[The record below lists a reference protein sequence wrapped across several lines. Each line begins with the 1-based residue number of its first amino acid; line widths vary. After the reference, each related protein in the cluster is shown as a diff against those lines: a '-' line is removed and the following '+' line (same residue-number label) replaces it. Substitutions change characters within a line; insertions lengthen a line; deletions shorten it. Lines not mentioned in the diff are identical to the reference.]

1 MKKLFAF
8 IALFAVSFG
17 IGFALSRLTPKEVLA
32 IGKDKTNTDFV
43 LVPTMQS
50 KTEQQN
56 RAWVG
61 TFQLVW
67 NDFQDN
73 IVKGPVKFVDDE
85 KNVYAKQLNK
95 QKFKAD
101 MISSNSYYKTFG
113 LISPKLKKQIE
124 KGVKEK
130 FNETSEILDALDWTP
145 APNKYLFYAM
155 LKKNFKFIT
164 AFDKLEPAR
173 FSKFSG
179 KVDYFGIGPKS
190 DSKLDDMVRILFYNS
205 RDDFAVSIK
214 TTGKDIVYLY
224 RTDDDK
230 TFDKLYKDMIYKERG
245 YMGWHEFLQ
254 KDELRVPNLNLYK
267 MQKYPELTKKQI
279 KGTDMMIDEA
289 IQTLQF
295 TMNNEGVKL
304 KSEAAMIAKNCAL
317 VPDDKKQAPRKCYFD
332 DTFVVFL
339 QEYDRKAPYF
349 ALRVYDLNLIN
360 STGKPIVK
368 ADTEDADETT
378 AATEETPEAATSD
391 SAQTTDEK

>member
-1 MKKLFAF
+1 MKKLFAL
-8 IALFAVSFG
+8 IAIL
-17 IGFALSRLTPKEVLA
+17 ALCAGTVLA
-32 IGKDKTNTDFV
+32 FGKDESNTEFV

-50 KTEQQN
+50 KTNQQN

-67 NDFQDN
+67 NDFQNN

-85 KNVYAKQLNK
+85 KNEYAKQLNK
-95 QKFKAD
+95 QKFKSD
-101 MISSNSYYKTFG
+101 MISANSYYKTFG
-113 LISPKLKKQIE
+113 LVSPDLKTQIE
-124 KGVKEK
+124 TALMQK
-130 FNETSEILDALDWTP
+130 FNETSDILNSLDWTP

-155 LKKNFKFIT
+155 LKKNFKFMT

-173 FSKFSG
+173 FSKFRG
-179 KVDYFGIGPKS
+179 KVDYFGISPKS

-214 TTGKDIVYLY
+214 TEGKDVVYLY
-224 RTDDDK
+224 RTDDNK
-230 TFDKLYKDMIYKERG
+230 TFDKLYKDMMYKERG
-245 YMGWHEFLQ
+245 YMGWHDFLP

-267 MQKYPELTKKQI
+267 MQQYPELIKKQI
-279 KGTDMMIDEA
+279 KGTDITIDDA

-304 KSEAAMIAKNCAL
+304 KSEAAMAATCSLAP
-317 VPDDKKQAPRKCYFD
+317 VDKKQAPRKCYFD

-360 STGKPIVK
+360 STGKPIVEE
-368 ADTEDADETT
+368 TEDAESTDSGSQ
-378 AATEETPEAATSD
+378 ADNSQPVQETPAEGD
-391 SAQTTDEK
+391 SATVPAGE

>member
-17 IGFALSRLTPKEVLA
+17 IGFALSRLTPKEALA

-61 TFQLVW
+61 TFQIVW

-73 IVKGPVKFVDDE
+73 LVKGAVKLDGDE
-85 KNVYAKQLNK
+85 NNIDVKELNK

-101 MISSNSYYKTFG
+101 MISANSYYKTFG

-130 FNETSEILDALDWTP
+130 FNEKSDILGLLDWTASP
-145 APNKYLFYAM
+145 DKYLFYAM
-155 LKKNFKFIT
+155 LKKDFKYYT
-164 AFDKLEPAR
+164 PFDKLEPGR

-179 KVDYFGIGPKS
+179 KVDYFGISPQS
-190 DSKLDDMVRILFYNS
+190 DSTLDDMVKILFYNS
-205 RDDFAVSIK
+205 QNDFAVSIK

-245 YMGWHEFLQ
+245 YMGWHDFLP

>member
-1 MKKLFAF
+1 MKKLFAL
-8 IALFAVSFG
+8 IAIL
-17 IGFALSRLTPKEVLA
+17 ALCAGTVLA
-32 IGKDKTNTDFV
+32 FGKDETNTDFV

-50 KTEQQN
+50 KTKQQN

-85 KNVYAKQLNK
+85 KNECVKQLNK
-95 QKFKAD
+95 QKFKSD
-101 MISSNSYYKTFG
+101 MISANSYYKTFG
-113 LISPKLKKQIE
+113 LVSPDLKTQIE
-124 KGVKEK
+124 TALMQK
-130 FNETSEILDALDWTP
+130 FNEKSDILDSLDWAP

-155 LKKNFKFIT
+155 LKKNFKFMT

-179 KVDYFGIGPKS
+179 KVDYFGISPKS

-214 TTGKDIVYLY
+214 TEGKDVVYLY
-224 RTDDDK
+224 RTDDNK

-245 YMGWHEFLQ
+245 YMGWHDFLS

-360 STGKPIVK
+360 STGKPIVEE
-368 ADTEDADETT
+368 TEDAESTDSGSQ
-378 AATEETPEAATSD
+378 ADNSQPVQKTPAEGD
-391 SAQTTDEK
+391 SAAVPAGE

>member
-1 MKKLFAF
+1 MKKLLALIALIALCSSAVFAF
-8 IALFAVSFG
+8 G
-17 IGFALSRLTPKEVLA
+17 Q
-32 IGKDKTNTDFV
+32 DKTNTDFV

-50 KTEQQN
+50 KTDQQN

-61 TFQLVW
+61 TFQIVW

-73 IVKGPVKFVDDE
+73 LVKGPVKLVGDE
-85 KNVYAKQLNK
+85 KNITVKELNK
-95 QKFKAD
+95 QKFKAN
-101 MISSNSYYKTFG
+101 MISSNYYYKTFG
-113 LISPKLKKQIE
+113 LISPDLKTQIE
-124 KGVKEK
+124 TNLQEK
-130 FNETSEILDALDWTP
+130 FNETSDILDMIDWAASP
-145 APNKYLFYAM
+145 DKYLFYAM
-155 LKKNFKFIT
+155 LKKDFKYYSP
-164 AFDKLEPAR
+164 FDKLEPGR

-179 KVDYFGIGPKS
+179 KVDYFGISPKS
-190 DSKLDDMVRILFYNS
+190 DKKLDDMVRILFYNS
-205 RDDFAVSIK
+205 KDDFAVSIK
-214 TTGKDIVYLY
+214 TTGKDIIYLY
-224 RTDDDK
+224 RTDDNK
-230 TFDKLYKDMIYKERG
+230 TFDKLYRDMMYKERG
-245 YMGWHEFLQ
+245 YMGWHDFLP

-360 STGKPIVK
+360 STGKPIVR
-368 ADTEDADETT
+368 EDSS
-378 AATEETPEAATSD
+378 TEETETSTQETTE
-391 SAQTTDEK
+391 QTTQPAVK

>member
-1 MKKLFAF
+1 MKKLLVIFALIAICSGAVFAF
-8 IALFAVSFG
+8 
-17 IGFALSRLTPKEVLA
+17 
-32 IGKDKTNTDFV
+32 GKDKTNTDFV
-43 LVPTMQS
+43 LLPTMQS
-50 KTEQQN
+50 KTDQQN

-67 NDFQDN
+67 NDFQNN
-73 IVKGPVKFVDDE
+73 IVKGSVKFEGDE
-85 KNVYAKQLNK
+85 KNQTAKELNK

-101 MISSNSYYKTFG
+101 QISANSYYKTFG
-113 LISPKLKKQIE
+113 LISPDLKTQIE
-124 KGVKEK
+124 TALMKK
-130 FNETSEILDALDWTP
+130 FNETSDITGMIDWTP
-145 APNKYLFYAM
+145 SPDKYLFYSM
-155 LKKNFKFIT
+155 LKKDFKFFT
-164 AFDKLEPAR
+164 PFDKLTPAR
-173 FSKFSG
+173 FSKFPG
-179 KVDYFGIGPKS
+179 KVEYFGISPKS

-214 TTGKDIVYLY
+214 TEGKDVVYLY
-224 RTDDDK
+224 RTDDNK
-230 TFDKLYKDMIYKERG
+230 TFDKLYRDMMYKERG
-245 YMGWHEFLQ
+245 YMGWHDFLP

-360 STGKPIVK
+360 STGKPTVEE
-368 ADTEDADETT
+368 TEDAESTDSGSQ
-378 AATEETPEAATSD
+378 ADNSQPVQKTPAEGD
-391 SAQTTDEK
+391 SAAVPAGE

>member
-17 IGFALSRLTPKEVLA
+17 IGFALSRLTPKEALA

-50 KTEQQN
+50 KIEQQN

-73 IVKGPVKFVDDE
+73 LVKGPVKFVDDE

-95 QKFKAD
+95 QKFKSD
-101 MISSNSYYKTFG
+101 MISANSYYKTFG
-113 LISPKLKKQIE
+113 LVSPDLKTQIE
-124 KGVKEK
+124 TALMQK

-164 AFDKLEPAR
+164 AFDKLEPGR

-179 KVDYFGIGPKS
+179 KVDYFGISPQS
-190 DSKLDDMVRILFYNS
+190 DSTLDDMVKILFYNS
-205 RDDFAVSIK
+205 QNDFAVSIK

-245 YMGWHEFLQ
+245 YMGWHDFLP

-304 KSEAAMIAKNCAL
+304 KSEAAMIAKTCAL
-317 VPDDKKQAPRKCYFD
+317 VPDDKKQAPRKCYLD

>member
-1 MKKLFAF
+1 MKKLFAL
-8 IALFAVSFG
+8 ITILALCAG
-17 IGFALSRLTPKEVLA
+17 TVLA
-32 IGKDKTNTDFV
+32 FGKDESNTEFV

-50 KTEQQN
+50 KTNQQN

-67 NDFQDN
+67 NDFQNN

-85 KNVYAKQLNK
+85 KNEYAKQLNK
-95 QKFKAD
+95 QKFKSD
-101 MISSNSYYKTFG
+101 MISANSYYKTFG
-113 LISPKLKKQIE
+113 LVSPDLKTQIE
-124 KGVKEK
+124 TALMQK
-130 FNETSEILDALDWTP
+130 FNETSDILNSLDWTP

-155 LKKNFKFIT
+155 LKKNFKFMT

-173 FSKFSG
+173 FSKFRG
-179 KVDYFGIGPKS
+179 KVDYFGISPKS

-214 TTGKDIVYLY
+214 TEGKDVVYLY
-224 RTDDDK
+224 RTDDNK
-230 TFDKLYKDMIYKERG
+230 TFDKLYKDMMYKERG
-245 YMGWHEFLQ
+245 YMGWHDFLP

-279 KGTDMMIDEA
+279 KGTDLMIDDA

-304 KSEAAMIAKNCAL
+304 KSEAAMIAKTCAL

-360 STGKPIVK
+360 STGKPIVEE
-368 ADTEDADETT
+368 TEDAESTDSGSQADNSQPVQEMP
-378 AATEETPEAATSD
+378 AEGD
-391 SAQTTDEK
+391 SAAVPAGE

>member
-17 IGFALSRLTPKEVLA
+17 IGFALSRLTPKEALA

-130 FNETSEILDALDWTP
+130 FNEKSDILGLLDWTP

-245 YMGWHEFLQ
+245 YMGWHDFLP

>member
-95 QKFKAD
+95 QKFKSD

-113 LISPKLKKQIE
+113 LVSPDLKTQIE
-124 KGVKEK
+124 TALMQK

-245 YMGWHEFLQ
+245 YMGWHDFLP

>member
-1 MKKLFAF
+1 MKKLFAL
-8 IALFAVSFG
+8 IAILALCAGTVFAF
-17 IGFALSRLTPKEVLA
+17 
-32 IGKDKTNTDFV
+32 GKDESNTEFV

-50 KTEQQN
+50 KTKQQN

-67 NDFQDN
+67 NDFQNN

-85 KNVYAKQLNK
+85 KNEYAKQLNK
-95 QKFKAD
+95 QKFKSD
-101 MISSNSYYKTFG
+101 MISANSYYKTFG
-113 LISPKLKKQIE
+113 LVSPDLKTQIE
-124 KGVKEK
+124 TALMQK
-130 FNETSEILDALDWTP
+130 FNETSDILDSIDWAP

-155 LKKNFKFIT
+155 LKKNFKFMT

-173 FSKFSG
+173 FSKYSG
-179 KVDYFGIGPKS
+179 KVDYFGISPKS

-214 TTGKDIVYLY
+214 TEGKDVVYLY
-224 RTDDDK
+224 RTDDNK
-230 TFDKLYKDMIYKERG
+230 TFDKLYKDMMYKERG

-279 KGTDMMIDEA
+279 KGTDLMIDDA

-304 KSEAAMIAKNCAL
+304 KSEAAMIAKTCAL
-317 VPDDKKQAPRKCYFD
+317 VPDDKKQAPRKCYLD

-360 STGKPIVK
+360 STGKPIVEEQ
-368 ADTEDADETT
+368 AEDASS
-378 AATEETPEAATSD
+378 TEVEKMQNSENPKASDSHVENSQQPENTSD
-391 SAQTTDEK
+391 NK

>member
-1 MKKLFAF
+1 MKKLFAL
-8 IALFAVSFG
+8 IAILALCAGTVFAF
-17 IGFALSRLTPKEVLA
+17 
-32 IGKDKTNTDFV
+32 GKDESNTEFV

-50 KTEQQN
+50 KTKQQN

-85 KNVYAKQLNK
+85 KNEYAKQLNK
-95 QKFKAD
+95 QKFKSD
-101 MISSNSYYKTFG
+101 MISANSYYKTFG
-113 LISPKLKKQIE
+113 LVSPDLKTQIE
-124 KGVKEK
+124 TALMQK

-173 FSKFSG
+173 FSKFIG

-214 TTGKDIVYLY
+214 TEGKDIVYLY
-224 RTDDDK
+224 RTDDNK

-245 YMGWHEFLQ
+245 YMGWHDFLP

-279 KGTDMMIDEA
+279 KGTDLMIDDA

-304 KSEAAMIAKNCAL
+304 KSEAAMIAKTCAL
-317 VPDDKKQAPRKCYFD
+317 VPDDKKQAPRKCYLD

-360 STGKPIVK
+360 STGKPIVEEQ
-368 ADTEDADETT
+368 AEDASS
-378 AATEETPEAATSD
+378 TEVEKMQNSENPKASDSHVENSQQPENTSD
-391 SAQTTDEK
+391 NK

>member
-1 MKKLFAF
+1 
-8 IALFAVSFG
+8 
-17 IGFALSRLTPKEVLA
+17 
-32 IGKDKTNTDFV
+32 
-43 LVPTMQS
+43 
-50 KTEQQN
+50 
-56 RAWVG
+56 
-61 TFQLVW
+61 
-67 NDFQDN
+67 
-73 IVKGPVKFVDDE
+73 
-85 KNVYAKQLNK
+85 
-95 QKFKAD
+95 
-101 MISSNSYYKTFG
+101 
-113 LISPKLKKQIE
+113 
-124 KGVKEK
+124 
-130 FNETSEILDALDWTP
+130 
-145 APNKYLFYAM
+145 M

-179 KVDYFGIGPKS
+179 KVDYFGIEPKS

-245 YMGWHEFLQ
+245 YMGWHDFLP

-360 STGKPIVK
+360 ATGKPIVK
-368 ADTEDADETT
+368 EDSS
-378 AATEETPEAATSD
+378 TEETETSTQETTE
-391 SAQTTDEK
+391 QTTQPAVK

>member
-1 MKKLFAF
+1 MKKLFAL
-8 IALFAVSFG
+8 IAIL
-17 IGFALSRLTPKEVLA
+17 ALCAGTVLA
-32 IGKDKTNTDFV
+32 FGKDETNTDFV

-50 KTEQQN
+50 KTKQQN

-67 NDFQDN
+67 NDFQNN
-73 IVKGPVKFVDDE
+73 IVKGPVKFVEDE
-85 KNVYAKQLNK
+85 DNAYAKQLNK
-95 QKFKAD
+95 QKFKSD
-101 MISSNSYYKTFG
+101 MISANSYYKTFG
-113 LISPKLKKQIE
+113 LVSPDLKTQIE
-124 KGVKEK
+124 TALMQK
-130 FNETSEILDALDWTP
+130 FNETSDILNSVDWAP

-155 LKKNFKFIT
+155 LKKNFKFMT

-179 KVDYFGIGPKS
+179 KVDYFGISPKS

-214 TTGKDIVYLY
+214 TEGKDVVYLY
-224 RTDDDK
+224 RTDDNK
-230 TFDKLYKDMIYKERG
+230 TFDKLYRDMIYKERG
-245 YMGWHEFLQ
+245 YMGWHDFLP

-360 STGKPIVK
+360 STGKPIVEE
-368 ADTEDADETT
+368 TEDAESTDSGSQ
-378 AATEETPEAATSD
+378 ADNSQPVQKTPAEGD
-391 SAQTTDEK
+391 SAAVPAGE